1 MQQSNEVKV
10 ITSSNDPVSEI
21 TLRSDYVVEVRLK
34 PINYSLKEV
43 ELVIQN
49 ILKIAG
55 GKSILVLVVSH
66 EGSHITLDGLK
77 SLFKRSNTSYPL
89 AKAYVL
95 KRKSHFKLARL
106 CKVLFSPVTP
116 MEFFDN
122 AYDAENWLNQ
132 MVAC

>member
-10 ITSSNDPVSEI
+10 IASSNDPVSEI
-21 TLRSDYVVEVRLK
+21 TFRSDYVVEVRLK

-43 ELVIQN
+43 ELEIQN

-55 GKSILVLVVSH
+55 GKSILVLVISH

-122 AYDAENWLNQ
+122 VCEAETWLNR